1 MLFVITYLFFVKVYI
16 FKVKFELI
24 ICIIILYLYS

>member
-16 FKVKFELI
+16 FKVKFGLI